1 MPIYE
6 YICLKCQHKFEC
18 LVNLN
23 KETKVICPKCQSDQ
37 VKRLI
42 SSFGI
47 GGGGS
52 RIKSGSGG
60 CSSCSSSTCS
70 TCR

>member
-6 YICLKCQHKFEC
+6 YICLKCQHRFER
-18 LVNLN
+18 LVSANSEE
-23 KETKVICPKCQSDQ
+23 KIICPHCQSDQ
-37 VKRLI
+37 VKKLI

-52 RIKSGSGG
+52 RLKNSSGG
-60 CSSCSSSTCS
+60 CSSCSSSSCS
-70 TCR
+70 TCK